1 MNRHKQ
7 CVCAES
13 ITLRVHKHQM
23 LQAHVFHDAGDRT
36 HIQRTSR
43 FNQDNANRCQ
53 NRLSHVLEGEE

>member
-1 MNRHKQ
+1 
-7 CVCAES
+7 
-13 ITLRVHKHQM
+13 M

-53 NRLSHVLEGEE
+53 NRLSHVLEDEE